1 MPARAWLSTDRIS
14 CKTAA
19 KSIPAPH
26 RGRRPTRGA
35 PPQGSSPR
43 RSRARRRAARGVRT
57 LRNGAT
63 LPGRPNES
71 IKAVYFAA
79 GGHHIADGGHFTG
92 GLCRIPSTA
101 RFRPAAS
108 GLPHDPG
115 TNVLSRGQPGRN
127 GVFGDL
133 AARAAVW
140 ASAGAQPNDLDELLR
155 PLDHY
160 ATVRS

>member
-1 MPARAWLSTDRIS
+1 MPAKSWLSTDRTS

-26 RGRRPTRGA
+26 RRPRQTRGT
-35 PPQGSSPR
+35 PTQGSSPR
-43 RSRARRRAARGVRT
+43 RSRATPQGKS
-57 LRNGAT
+57 
-63 LPGRPNES
+63 NES

-79 GGHHIADGGHFTG
+79 GGHHIADGGDFAG
-92 GLCRIPSTA
+92 GLCRLSSTA

-115 TNVLSRGQPGRN
+115 TNVLSRGQPGRD

-133 AARAAVW
+133 AARAAV
-140 ASAGAQPNDLDELLR
+140 
-155 PLDHY
+155 
-160 ATVRS
+160 